1 MLRTRTLKEGSLGL
15 LILAAIAIFG
25 GISLWLRGFQFG
37 QNKYQII
44 AQFPKV
50 NGTAVGDPIRFRG
63 LKIGNIKD
71 IKPKT
76 NGVEVVME
84 ISSSNILIPQDSTI
98 KVTSSGLIGETF
110 IDIQP
115 PATEL
120 STEANEIN
128 PLSQECEELEL
139 VYCNG
144 ALLQG
149 ETAVTLDDLLPLM
162 YQLNM
167 QLAEN
172 PDIFANVGSAA
183 ENASVVAEEITKLT
197 QDVASLVGDVQ
208 KELGT
213 FSAAARAIT
222 DVAQTT
228 SETID
233 TTAQEYQ
240 KTAQQLTKLANN
252 TNELLTANSTQL
264 TTTLNNITSTSENL
278 YNLVSQLDNTV
289 AEVDTKQLLENLKTL
304 TANAA
309 DTSANLKDIS
319 DTFSN
324 PNNLVNLQQT
334 LDSARVTFANAQKI
348 TADLEEITGD
358 PNFRNDIRNLV
369 DGLSNLLSST
379 QQLEQQ
385 VQTDMSLPEL
395 ENSLSIKNSKSLTFT
410 DKNHFNIEQ

>member
-1 MLRTRTLKEGSLGL
+1 MLRSRSLKEGSLGL
-15 LILAAIAIFG
+15 LIIAGIVIFG
-25 GISLWLRGFQFG
+25 GISIWLRGFQFG

-71 IKPKT
+71 IKPKA
-76 NGVEVVME
+76 NGVEVLME
-84 ISSSNILIPQDSTI
+84 ISSSKILIPKDSTI

-120 STEANEIN
+120 SAEADKIN
-128 PLSQECEELEL
+128 PLSKKCDNLDL

-144 ALLQG
+144 DRLKG
-149 ETAVTLDDLLPLM
+149 ETAVTLDDLLPIM
-162 YQLNM
+162 YELN
-167 QLAEN
+167 LRLSEN
-172 PDIFANVGSAA
+172 PELFENVGLAA
-183 ENASVVAEEITKLT
+183 ENASVAAAEITKLT
-197 QDVASLVGDVQ
+197 QDVTSLVREVQ

-213 FSAAARAIT
+213 FSATAKAIT

-233 TTAQEYQ
+233 NTAQEYQ
-240 KTAQQLTKLANN
+240 ETAQELTQLVSNA
-252 TNELLTANSTQL
+252 NELLTENRTQL
-264 TTTLNNITSTSENL
+264 TTTLNNITNISDNL
-278 YNLVSQLDNTV
+278 YSLVSQLDNTV
-289 AEVDTKQLLENLKTL
+289 AQADTKQLLKNLETL

-319 DTFSN
+319 NTFGD

-334 LDSARVTFANAQKI
+334 LDSARATFANAQKI

-358 PNFRNDIRNLV
+358 PNFRNNIRNLV
-369 DGLSNLLSST
+369 DGLSNLVSST
-379 QQLEQQ
+379 NQLEQQ
-385 VQTDMSLPEL
+385 MQTAVTFQALEKSLPI
-395 ENSLSIKNSKSLTFT
+395 NSSKTFSLPNNSSK
-410 DKNHFNIEQ
+410 

>member
-1 MLRTRTLKEGSLGL
+1 MLRSRTLKEGSLGL

-110 IDIQP
+110 VDIQP

-120 STEANEIN
+120 STEANKIN
-128 PLSQECEELEL
+128 PLSRECKDLEL
-139 VYCNG
+139 IYCNG

-162 YQLNM
+162 YKLNL

-172 PDIFANVGSAA
+172 PDIFANVDSAT
-183 ENASVVAEEITKLT
+183 ENASVAAAEIAKLT
-197 QDVASLVGDVQ
+197 KDVALLVGEVQ

-213 FSAAARAIT
+213 FSATAKAIT

-228 SETID
+228 SKTID
-233 TTAQEYQ
+233 STAQEYQ
-240 KTAQQLTKLANN
+240 VTARQLTQFINNAND
-252 TNELLTANSTQL
+252 LLTENRTQL
-264 TTTLNNITSTSENL
+264 VNTLNNITNTSENL
-278 YNLVSQLDNTV
+278 QSLVSKLDSNF
-289 AEVDTKQLLENLKTL
+289 AEADIQQLLKNLETL
-304 TANAA
+304 TTNAA

-319 DTFSN
+319 DTFNN

-358 PNFRNDIRNLV
+358 PNFRNDIRDLV

-385 VQTDMSLPEL
+385 VQTGMSFPEL
-395 ENSLSIKNSKSLTFT
+395 ENSLSIDTSKNLTVPE
-410 DKNHFNIEQ
+410 KNYFNIEQ

>member
-1 MLRTRTLKEGSLGL
+1 MLRSRSIKEGSLGL
-15 LILAAIAIFG
+15 LIIAGIVIFA

-37 QNKYQII
+37 QNKYQIT
-44 AQFPKV
+44 AQFPKI

-71 IKPKT
+71 IKPKV

-84 ISSSNILIPQDSTI
+84 ISSSKILIPKDSAI

-120 STEANEIN
+120 SLEAENIN
-128 PLSQECEELEL
+128 PLSQKCEDLNL
-139 VYCNG
+139 IYCNG
-144 ALLQG
+144 DRVKG

-162 YQLNM
+162 YELNLQLSK
-167 QLAEN
+167 N
-172 PDIFANVGSAA
+172 PDIFTNVGEAA
-183 ENASVVAEEITKLT
+183 KNAAVVAEEVTELT
-197 QDVASLVGDVQ
+197 QDVASLVEEVQ

-213 FSAAARAIT
+213 FSATAKAIT
-222 DVAQTT
+222 DVANTA

-233 TTAQEYQ
+233 STAQEYQ
-240 KTAQQLTKLANN
+240 ETAQQLTELANN
-252 TNELLTANSTQL
+252 TNELLTQNSTQL
-264 TTTLNNITSTSENL
+264 TATLNNITTTSENL
-278 YNLVSQLDNTV
+278 YSLVSQIDNTV
-289 AEVDTKQLLENLKTL
+289 AQADTKQLLENLETL

-319 DTFSN
+319 NTFGD

-358 PNFRNDIRNLV
+358 PNFRTNIRNLV
-369 DGLSNLLSST
+369 DGLSNLVSST
-379 QQLEQQ
+379 EQLEQQ
-385 VQTDMSLPEL
+385 MQTGITLQAWEKSLP
-395 ENSLSIKNSKSLTFT
+395 LTT
-410 DKNHFNIEQ
+410 PKAASYPNN

>member
-1 MLRTRTLKEGSLGL
+1 MLRSRSLKEGSLGL
-15 LILAAIAIFG
+15 LIVAGIVIFA
-25 GISLWLRGFQFG
+25 GIGIWLRGFQFG

-44 AQFPKV
+44 AQFPRV

-71 IKPKT
+71 IKPKA

-84 ISSSNILIPQDSTI
+84 ISSSKIPIPKNSTI

-115 PATEL
+115 PATE
-120 STEANEIN
+120 SSPDADKIN
-128 PLSQECEELEL
+128 PLSKKCGNLNL

-144 ALLQG
+144 DRVEG

-162 YQLNM
+162 YELNVK
-167 QLAEN
+167 LAEN
-172 PDIFANVGSAA
+172 PELIDNMGAA
-183 ENASVVAEEITKLT
+183 VENASVAAAEITKLT
-197 QDVASLVGDVQ
+197 QDAASLVREVK

-213 FSAAARAIT
+213 FSATAQAIT

-233 TTAQEYQ
+233 STAQEYQ
-240 KTAQQLTKLANN
+240 ETAQQLTQLVSNA
-252 TNELLTANSTQL
+252 NELLTENRTQL
-264 TTTLNNITSTSENL
+264 ATTLKNIANTSENL
-278 YNLVSQLDNTV
+278 QTLVSQLDNTI
-289 AEVDTKQLLENLKTL
+289 AQTDTQQLLKNLETL

-319 DTFSN
+319 DTFGN

-334 LDSARVTFANAQKI
+334 LDSARATFANAQKI

-358 PNFRNDIRNLV
+358 PNFRNNIRNLV
-369 DGLSNLLSST
+369 DGLSNLVSST
-379 QQLEQQ
+379 EQLEQQ
-385 VQTDMSLPEL
+385 MQTAITFQALEESLPMHSSKTRNL
-395 ENSLSIKNSKSLTFT
+395 PNNSTYNTK
-410 DKNHFNIEQ
+410 